1 MAAPTFAQL
10 HTKVRRNL
18 GERSASFWD
27 NEEIDELLVDGI
39 RELQDELTPN
49 DALRSLLVTEG
60 GTFNA
65 SDPYILLPSAALR
78 FLDDSLVVVEA
89 DGEFGYPWK
98 LTTQDYL
105 RSVRRVERDSNQD
118 VTTARLYARAFPFS
132 GISYVEGSYIEV
144 YPSPVSGR
152 LYRVSYIATASES
165 GTMTLPWQDP
175 DLCKLVVYY
184 ATFNAASKKS
194 RLDAVM
200 VDRYKRWYEEGRAKA
215 AGYRNRFKM
224 SPARTGR
231 IAVP

>member
-1 MAAPTFAQL
+1 MAPPTFAQL

-98 LTTQDYL
+98 KD
-105 RSVRRVERDSNQD
+105 
-118 VTTARLYARAFPFS
+118 
-132 GISYVEGSYIEV
+132 
-144 YPSPVSGR
+144 
-152 LYRVSYIATASES
+152 
-165 GTMTLPWQDP
+165 
-175 DLCKLVVYY
+175 
-184 ATFNAASKKS
+184 
-194 RLDAVM
+194 
-200 VDRYKRWYEEGRAKA
+200 
-215 AGYRNRFKM
+215 
-224 SPARTGR
+224 
-231 IAVP
+231 